1 MDAETRLLS
10 DTLIYEIV
18 NAVGLKKTRA
28 AFRTFSLFFQK
39 AAGRLAEIG
48 VTADR
53 MIATDGFPAA
63 SGWMSSHWVRDVSA
77 RGRETIPATG
87 PLLVVSNH
95 CGAYDF
101 LVIPS
106 QLGRRDL
113 KIISSDIHFLKNLP
127 NACDHL
133 IFLTDDPR
141 DRMSAAR
148 EGIRHLQSGGA
159 LLLFGTGLVDP
170 DPAVFTGAEKEI
182 GNWSPSIDLFL
193 RQVPQA
199 NVLVTIASG
208 IVSSK
213 WAHSPLPRL
222 RRIEWEQRRLAEF
235 GQVLSQLFRPGSLY
249 VSPRVSFA
257 PPIDMETLRRESG
270 SERVLAAVIARG
282 KELLAE
288 HCKTF
293 GDCAMLEKR

>member
-1 MDAETRLLS
+1 MTLDAEIQSLAN
-10 DTLIYEIV
+10 TLIYEIV
-18 NAVGLKKTRA
+18 NAVGLKKTRT

-39 AAGRLAEIG
+39 AARRLARIG
-48 VTADR
+48 VTADH

-63 SGWMSSHWVRDVSA
+63 SGWMASHWVRDVAA
-77 RGRETIPATG
+77 RGQDTIPAEG

-113 KIISSDIHFLKNLP
+113 KIISSDIRFLKNLP

-133 IFLTDDPR
+133 IFLSDDPR
-141 DRMSAAR
+141 DRMTAAR
-148 EGIRHLQSGGA
+148 DGIRHLQTGGS
-159 LLLFGTGLVDP
+159 LLLFGTGLIDP
-170 DPAVFTGAEKEI
+170 DPAVFAGAENAI

-208 IVSSK
+208 IVSEK
-213 WAHSPLPRL
+213 WANSPLTRL
-222 RRIEWEQRRLAEF
+222 RKIDWQRRRLAEF
-235 GQVLSQLFRPGSLY
+235 GQVLSQLFHPGKLY

-257 PPIDMETLRRESG
+257 PPVNVETLQRESG
-270 SERVLAAVIARG
+270 SERVLPAVIARG
-282 KELLAE
+282 KVLLAE

-293 GDCAMLEKR
+293 GGYDIL